1 VRPRVGPALALDGV
15 LDSATRQSVTNVALP
30 DSEGLYR
37 MIVEAAREGIWLIDA
52 AGTTT
57 FVNQRMADLLGY
69 RVEEMIGHPLF
80 DFLDDEGRETAAESL
95 GQHQV
100 GLDVQIDFRFVR
112 RDGTDLWTLIS
123 ASPIQD
129 VDGNYDGALAMFT
142 DITERKR
149 AEANLVYT
157 ATHDRLTG
165 LANRVLLVDHLE
177 TAVGRSSGQGT
188 DLAVLFCDLDRFK
201 VINDSMGHAA
211 GDGVLAA
218 IAERLRAVIG
228 PGDTVARMGDD
239 EFVVCCEGVDDV
251 GGAITIAD
259 RISGALAESVVV
271 EGHEVFVTA
280 SIGIRVLTGAGP
292 IEPAE
297 SLLRDAD
304 AAMYQAKHSGG
315 NCSYVFDESLRQR
328 QGSRLEIECDLH
340 HALERGELR
349 VHYQPVVS
357 VTDGILAGVEA
368 LLRWEHPDK
377 GMMLPFDFISVAEE
391 TGLIVPMGLWV
402 LDQACQQLHD
412 WTRLGAGPL
421 TMAVNVSPRQLRS
434 PGLASQVAEIL
445 RRTGVRPGD
454 LCLEITETAL
464 IEDVDVADGVLAAL
478 RELGVRIALD
488 DFGTGYSSLNHL
500 HQFPVD
506 VLKIDR
512 SFIAHLG
519 SDVEAT
525 AIVTS
530 VVHLAQALGLEVVA
544 EGVETAGQ
552 LGQLRLFGCQ
562 LAQGYFWGR
571 PVPADQLDRWLEP
584 LMHCASIPGRPSGKL
599 TVLLA
604 DDEAA
609 CRSSTKRILERSGH
623 FSVVAEA
630 LDGQMAVALSELH
643 HPDLVLLDLSMP
655 VMGGLEALPRIL
667 SASPSTRVAV
677 ISGQIGD
684 DGQYP
689 VPEGAAAYLG
699 KFEPT
704 RLVDALLVA
713 AGRSLGAGP

>member
-1 VRPRVGPALALDGV
+1 VPDGAAQGLPGTLVDATGRPE
-15 LDSATRQSVTNVALP
+15 NVPLRA
-30 DSEGLYR
+30 SEGLYR
-37 MIVEAAREGIWLIDA
+37 MIVETSREGIWMIDA

-57 FVNQRMADLLGY
+57 FVNHRMADLLGY
-69 RVEEMIGHPLF
+69 RVEEMIGRPLF
-80 DFLDDEGRETAAESL
+80 DFLDDEGRGIATASL
-95 GQHQV
+95 GRHRV
-100 GLDVQIDFRFVR
+100 GLDVQMDFRFVR

-129 VDGNYDGALAMFT
+129 ADGNYVGALKMFT
-142 DITERKR
+142 DITERKL
-149 AEANLVYT
+149 AEANLVHA

-165 LANRVLLVDHLE
+165 LPNRALLVDRLNI
-177 TAVGRSSGQGT
+177 AVARSSGQGAS
-188 DLAVLFCDLDRFK
+188 LAVLFCDLDRFK

-211 GDGVLAA
+211 GDTVLAT
-218 IAERLRAVIG
+218 IAERLCAVIR
-228 PGDTVARMGDD
+228 PGDTVARIGDD
-239 EFVVCCEGVDDV
+239 EFVFCCEGLDDD
-251 GGAITIAD
+251 AEATRIAD
-259 RISGALAESVVV
+259 RVWGALAVPIVVD
-271 EGHEVFVTA
+271 GREVFVTT
-280 SIGIRVLTGAGP
+280 SIGIRVLTGA

-304 AAMYQAKHSGG
+304 AAMYQAKQSGG
-315 NCSYVFDESLRQR
+315 ACSYMFDESLRQR
-328 QGSRLEIECDLH
+328 QGSRLEIEGDLH
-340 HALERGELR
+340 RALERGELR

-357 VTDGILAGVEA
+357 IADGILAGVEA

-377 GMMLPFDFISVAEE
+377 GMMLPFDFIGIAEE

-402 LDQACQQLHD
+402 LDQACQQLHE
-412 WTRLGAGPL
+412 WQQLGAGPL

-434 PGLASQVAEIL
+434 PELTSQVAEIL

-454 LCLEITETAL
+454 LCLEVTETIL
-464 IEDVDVADGVLAAL
+464 IEHVGVADDVLAAL

-525 AIVTS
+525 AIVAS

-544 EGVETAGQ
+544 EGIETSKQ
-552 LGQLRLFGCQ
+552 LGQLRLLGCQ
-562 LAQGYFWGR
+562 LAQGYFWSR
-571 PVPADQLDRWLEP
+571 PVPPDQLSSWLQP
-584 LMHCASIPGRPSGKL
+584 LMHSAPSPGRAGGKL

-609 CRSSTKRILERSGH
+609 YRSTTKRMLELSGH

-630 LDGQMAVALSELH
+630 VDGQMAVELSACH
-643 HPDLVLLDLSMP
+643 RPDLVLLDFSMP
-655 VMGGLEALPRIL
+655 KMGGLEALPQILSSSPSTKVAIL
-667 SASPSTRVAV
+667 SASNSGDGRDPIPDGASACFGKAVEPS
-677 ISGQIGD
+677 
-684 DGQYP
+684 
-689 VPEGAAAYLG
+689 
-699 KFEPT
+699 
-704 RLVDALLVA
+704 RLVSALLLVA
-713 AGRSLGAGP
+713 GR